1 MSKKVIKIAVIG
13 VLIIAVIFTGYFWKQ
28 KNSSMRKTAAQQ
40 VSSAQVTKGDL
51 EVVLKGSG
59 TLLPMEQETINL
71 KVDGTVKKV
80 YFEEGDVVKK
90 GDLLFELED
99 EDLSISLEKSQLSL
113 IQQQINLQEINEQK
127 QKAVIYAPEDGI
139 VKSVDV
145 KVGDSVNANSVLATI
160 QDQNK
165 CQVKVPFISS
175 QIKNIKQGQKAEVM
189 FLDPIYT
196 VEGEVTKTDTVGT
209 LTSTGS
215 IYYYVTITMNSNYY
229 VDGKDTAVQ
238 VYVITD
244 SGKEQGMEQALVEP
258 EEAVDVKSEISSKVK
273 EIYAEEGEVV
283 KKGQK
288 LFSLDLKDINTD
300 IEKQQLTLQ
309 QAELDLKSKMSQ
321 LENLLVYSPID
332 GTIIE
337 QNVREGD
344 LIRPSTS
351 SSSSSDPAA
360 VIVNYAKMQ
369 VVLPVDELDINNVEI
384 GMPVKITAE
393 AVPDQVFEGRVEKI
407 AEQGQSQNNVSTFDV
422 TITTD
427 KVDELKAGM
436 TVDVEMVVASKQDV
450 LMLPITAIQYRNNK
464 SYVMLAS
471 NNGETSSSNMV
482 EVETGISNDEYV
494 EIVSGV
500 KQGDRVLLSNSTSSS
515 NSTRFDNQP
524 AGQMAPMGPM
534 PSGGGGGMGNRR

>member
-1 MSKKVIKIAVIG
+1 MSKKVLKPAIAV
-13 VLIIAVIFTGYFWKQ
+13 VLIIAVILTGYFWKQ

-40 VSSAQVTKGDL
+40 ISSAQVTKGDL

-127 QKAVIYAPEDGI
+127 QKAIIYAPEDGI

-145 KVGDSVNANSVLATI
+145 KVGDSVNANTLLATI

-165 CQVKVPFISS
+165 CQVRVPFISS

-215 IYYYVTITMNSNYY
+215 IYYYVTVTMNSNYY
-229 VDGKDTAVQ
+229 VEEKDTAVQ
-238 VYVITD
+238 VHVITD
-244 SGKEQGMEQALVEP
+244 SGKELGIEQALIEP

-288 LFSLDLKDINTD
+288 LFSLDLEDINKD

-309 QAELDLKSKMSQ
+309 QAELDLKSKISQ

-393 AVPDQVFEGRVEKI
+393 AVPDQVFEGQVEKI

-450 LMLPITAIQYRNNK
+450 LILPITAIQYRNNK

-471 NNGETSSSNMV
+471 NGGETSSSDMV

-515 NSTRFDNQP
+515 SNSTRFGNQP

-534 PSGGGGGMGNRR
+534 PSGGSGMDNRR

>member
-1 MSKKVIKIAVIG
+1 LSKKVIKIAVIG